1 MRERARRP
9 RSHCSA
15 ASRLERDGNAVL
27 LRMNASHADL
37 VGDAVQRR
45 LKVLGNVLGLEPK
58 LIVV

>member
-1 MRERARRP
+1 LGQRLTGGTAVAL
-9 RSHCSA
+9 A